1 MATPCTKRR
10 RDKSVGGE
18 ENGFM
23 GLSHMPEGNLNKPA
37 RNHPQRKQFASG
49 QKRGCSSIR
58 YRSQPGH
65 CAIGNDPANTSGQQ
79 RRGIRRQVGA
89 TAARPPAPVPRDN
102 EERSTERREGR
113 EGVQKRRI
121 RGWAEH

>member
-65 CAIGNDPANTSGQQ
+65 CAIGNDHANRSEEHTSELQ
-79 RRGIRRQVGA
+79 
-89 TAARPPAPVPRDN
+89 
-102 EERSTERREGR
+102 SLM
-113 EGVQKRRI
+113 RI
-121 RGWAEH
+121 SYAVFCLKKKKTTKQNKKTKIH